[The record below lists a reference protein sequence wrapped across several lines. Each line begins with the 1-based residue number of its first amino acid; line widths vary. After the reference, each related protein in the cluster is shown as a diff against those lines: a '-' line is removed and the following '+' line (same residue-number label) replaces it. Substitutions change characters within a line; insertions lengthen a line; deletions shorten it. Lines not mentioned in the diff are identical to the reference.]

1 MKRIFSLLLASLI
14 TASCFVSCGQSGDG
28 TPENGAN
35 ENAQNASEE
44 TAEETE
50 PSYLETLGQRNFGGA
65 NYIIT
70 VSQAGDLP
78 CFAVEL
84 TGDVVNDAIY
94 SRDRAAE
101 AAYNIVIDTHEVPEG
116 PQTAIDITNS
126 TLAGDFYSDLFM
138 DCLSDGKNY
147 MGYTFQHAVLYN
159 LLDVPYL
166 SLDQSWWSSLL
177 YDQLQYNGKMFFTS
191 GDIATPSYTSPSCL
205 FMDLQ
210 VAENSSISE
219 NEIYSLVYDG
229 AWTIDEVM
237 KRTQGLKRDLNGD
250 GVIQP
255 ADDAYGIT
263 SANIWLTSN
272 QICVGAGIKFCEID
286 DSGLLSINLNNA
298 KTHNILNKLK
308 ECFCEISPSDDWS
321 PIFTTFKMD
330 RILFL
335 VHFVGTSISFRD
347 MESDFTIL
355 PMPKYSAEQE
365 SYMSLTNPWTHSYV
379 SIPLIQNDI
388 ERTGFITEAL
398 EYMTVET
405 VRPTIY
411 DVTLKDK
418 VSRNE
423 DSQRMLD
430 IIFDTTYIDFNTL
443 CNIGETAQ
451 IVCDTLFFDKDLSSA
466 YVKKAKVVEK
476 ELENLMALFE

>member
-1 MKRIFSLLLASLI
+1 MKRVLSLALASLI
-14 TASCFVSCGQSGDG
+14 AASCFASCGQAGDG
-28 TPENGAN
+28 SPENGPN
-35 ENAQNASEE
+35 EAVQTQAAE

-50 PSYLETLGQRNFGGA
+50 PSYLETLGQKDFGGEK
-65 NYIIT
+65 YIIT

-78 CFAVEL
+78 CFAGEL
-84 TGDVVNDAIY
+84 NGEVVNDALY
-94 SRDRAAE
+94 NRDRSVE
-101 AAYNIVIDTHEVPEG
+101 NAYNIVIENHVVPEG
-116 PQTAIDITNS
+116 NQTAIDITNS
-126 TLAGDFYSDLFM
+126 TLAGDFYSDIYM

-147 MGYTFQHAVLYN
+147 MGYAFQHGVLYN

-177 YDQLQYNGKMFFTS
+177 YDKLQYNGRMFFTS
-191 GDIATPSYTSPSCL
+191 GDIATPSYISPSCL

-210 VAENSSISE
+210 VAENNSVSE
-219 NEIYSLVYDG
+219 DEIYKLVYDG

-286 DSGLLSINLNNA
+286 DSGLLSINLNNE

-308 ECFCEISPSDDWS
+308 ECFCEITPSDDWS
-321 PIFTTFKMD
+321 PIFTVFKMD

-335 VHFVGTSISFRD
+335 VHFVGTAIGFRD
-347 MESDFTIL
+347 MESDFTVL

-365 SYMSLTNPWTHSYV
+365 SYMSLTNPWNHSYV

-411 DVTLKDK
+411 DVTLKGK
-418 VSRNE
+418 VARNE

-451 IVCDTLFFDKDLSSA
+451 IVCDALFAGKEFVSA
-466 YVKKAKVVEK
+466 YEKKADSINKQ
-476 ELENLMALFE
+476 LEALMALFE

>member
-1 MKRIFSLLLASLI
+1 MKRILSLALASLI
-14 TASCFVSCGQSGDG
+14 AASCFASCGQAGDG
-28 TPENGAN
+28 SPENGPN
-35 ENAQNASEE
+35 EAVQTQAAE

-50 PSYLETLGQRNFGGA
+50 PYYLDTLGQRNFGGEK
-65 NYIIT
+65 YIIT

-94 SRDRAAE
+94 NRDRAVE
-101 AAYNIVIDTHEVPEG
+101 AAYNIIIDTHEVPEG

-147 MGYTFQHAVLYN
+147 MGYAFQHGVLYN

-177 YDQLQYNGKMFFTS
+177 YDKLQYNGRMFFTS

-210 VAENSSISE
+210 VAENSSVSE
-219 NEIYSLVYDG
+219 NEIYKLVYDG

-272 QICVGAGIKFCEID
+272 QICVGAGIKYCEKD
-286 DSGLLSINLNNA
+286 GGGRLTVELNNE
-298 KTHNILNKLK
+298 KTLAVIEKLRQ
-308 ECFCEISPSDDWS
+308 CFCEVTSKDDWS
-321 PIFTTFKMD
+321 PIFETFKND
-330 RILFL
+330 TILFL
-335 VHFVGTSISFRD
+335 VHFVGTSISYRD
-347 MESDFTIL
+347 MDSDFTIL
-355 PMPKYSAEQE
+355 PMPKYDAAQE
-365 SYMSLTNPWTHSYV
+365 SYMSYTNPHSHSYLA
-379 SIPLIQNDI
+379 IPLIQKDI
-388 ERTGFITEAL
+388 ERTGFVTEVL
-398 EYMTVET
+398 EYMSVEN

-411 DVTLKDK
+411 DVTYKGK
-418 VSRNE
+418 VSRN
-423 DSQRMLD
+423 DDNARMLD
-430 IIFDTTYIDFNTL
+430 IIFDTTYIDFNAL
-443 CNIGETAQ
+443 CNLGGSTQ
-451 IVCDTLFFDKDLSSA
+451 ILCDALFAGKEFVSA
-466 YVKKAKVVEK
+466 YEKKADSINKQLK
-476 ELENLMALFE
+476 ALMALFE